1 MPATRRIIFAVFEDF
16 QLLDMSGPAA
26 VFHAASEF
34 CNEPPYEIVLASS
47 KGGPVRSSCG
57 AEVGTDALTT
67 FTIGKQDTVV
77 TVGGTEMGLRKAIS
91 EGEIPDWLA
100 KSAPTAERIGS
111 VCVGTFLLGTAGLI
125 DGKRVCS
132 HWRSCDLVAEMFP
145 NAHVDADALYTR
157 DGSLWSSAG
166 VSAGIDMALAMIEA
180 DHGPDLKSRVA
191 RGLVVY
197 AHRPGLQSQFSEV
210 LEAQSRRDG
219 RFSDLL
225 DWIGLNL
232 NIPMRADDLA
242 ERAGMS
248 HRSFLRHF
256 QQSVGMTPAKYIE
269 QLRLARARELLAS
282 GIAVK
287 AVPAH
292 IGYRSEAAF
301 RTAFERRFGLAPLEF
316 SKLHG
321 RERLTL

>member
-1 MPATRRIIFAVFEDF
+1 MPATRRIIFVVFEDF

-34 CNEPPYEIVLASS
+34 CNEHPYEIEFASS
-47 KGGPVRSSCG
+47 NGGAVRSSCG
-57 AEVGTDALTT
+57 AEVSTDALDTLS
-67 FTIGKQDTVV
+67 IGEQDTIVA
-77 TVGGTEMGLRKAIS
+77 VGGTETGLRKAMTDVDIS
-91 EGEIPDWLA
+91 EWLTR
-100 KSAPTAERIGS
+100 SAGAVERIGS
-111 VCVGTFLLGTAGLI
+111 VCVGTFLLGAAGLL
-125 DGKRVCS
+125 DGKRACS
-132 HWRSCDLVAEMFP
+132 HWRSCDLLGKMFP
-145 NAHVDADALYTR
+145 KALVDADALYTR

-166 VSAGIDMALAMIEA
+166 VSSGIDMALAMLEA
-180 DHGPDLKSRVA
+180 DYGPDLKARVA
-191 RGLVVY
+191 RSLVVY

-232 NIPMRADDLA
+232 HTRLGSEDLA

-256 QQSVGMTPAKYIE
+256 RRSVGVTPAKYIE
-269 QLRLARARELLAS
+269 QLRLARAKELLAS
-282 GIAVK
+282 GTAVK
-287 AVPAH
+287 AVSAH

-301 RTAFERRFGLAPLEF
+301 RAAFERRFGLAPFEY

-321 RERLTL
+321 R